1 MFIFFSVYS
10 QAEVVMKRNR
20 PIKRLKVHFRR
31 QVLSIFYVAESWGG
45 GRIWTFVGIKVKSNA
60 KIVCPV

>member
-45 GRIWTFVGIKVKSNA
+45 GGSGHLLVSKSKVTPK
-60 KIVCPV
+60 

>member
-31 QVLSIFYVAESWGG
+31 QVLSTFYVAESWGG
-45 GRIWTFVGIKVKSNA
+45 GADLDICWYQSQK
-60 KIVCPV
+60 

>member
-45 GRIWTFVGIKVKSNA
+45 GADLDICWYQSQK
-60 KIVCPV
+60 